1 MQEEEHEF
9 GGPRVVDERNE
20 VTYNKYGDHYIRSV
34 TTHRLIAYR
43 CRMCG
48 YEEVEEEKEVYDEE
62 VDIISI
68 DGIPYLLKHNQLS
81 PLERLNT
88 PSPKAE
94 LEYG

>member
-48 YEEVEEEKEVYDEE
+48 YEEVKEEEEVYDEE
-62 VDIISI
+62 VDIISVSYTHLTLPTI
-68 DGIPYLLKHNQLS
+68 L
-81 PLERLNT
+81 RV
-88 PSPKAE
+88 
-94 LEYG
+94 